1 MTEDAGERP
10 IDASDEHRQDEQA
23 LMVFDT
29 GNYATE
35 PNEEQVLRDLYGAP
49 DDDGVYR
56 GVPHDG

>member
-10 IDASDEHRQDEQA
+10 IDASDEQA